1 MTKITENQKLLLEFA
16 YNNENKISKQKAVE
30 LIGNSY
36 YCNAKKHVGDVLS
49 RMVNSGKLNR
59 IRNGHFEI
67 SQIKNQGVKQ
77 ILDQDQLNIE
87 L

>member
-1 MTKITENQKLLLEFA
+1 MTKITQNQKILLDFA
-16 YNNENKISKQKAVE
+16 YKNENKISKQQAVE
-30 LIGNSY
+30 LIGYSY

-67 SQIKNQGVKQ
+67 NLIKNESVKQ
-77 ILDQDQLNIE
+77 ILDPDQLNIE